1 MPVKPVYLFP
11 ALALLAMV
19 WLAPVDR
26 LMPAFAAHM
35 VRHMVLVA
43 LAAPLIVLALPN
55 IAHRAAVPPL
65 AAALAEFVV
74 VWGWHLSA
82 AHALGRL
89 QNLGFAAEQAS
100 FLAVGLM
107 IWASCL
113 RRDQPLAGAGGL
125 LLTSMHMTLLGV
137 LLVLAPRDIYADICG
152 TASDL
157 SGQQIGGMLMLAIG
171 TPVYLIAGLWLTGQ
185 ALQERRQA

>member
-1 MPVKPVYLFP
+1 MKPVFLVPGLLLLALVWLIPLDRYMPV
-11 ALALLAMV
+11 
-19 WLAPVDR
+19 
-26 LMPAFAAHM
+26 FAAHM

-43 LAAPLIVLALPN
+43 LAAPLLVLSLPD
-55 IAHRAAVPPL
+55 AADWMAVPPL

-74 VWGWHLSA
+74 VWGWHLPA

-89 QNLGFAAEQAS
+89 QGLGFAAEQAS
-100 FLAVGLM
+100 FLAVGLLV
-107 IWASCL
+107 WASCL

-125 LLTSMHMTLLGV
+125 LVTSMHMTLLGA
-137 LLVLAPRDIYADICG
+137 LLVLAPRDIYAEICG
-152 TASDL
+152 TAPDL

-185 ALQERRQA
+185 ALRERGTA